1 MMRENNMR
9 VFQIEQEIDVWQ
21 RDRTIHNY
29 AIKLERLWA
38 DYDHFS
44 TRVE

>member
-1 MMRENNMR
+1 MR
-9 VFQIEQEIDVWQ
+9 VFQIEQEIDVVWQ
-21 RDRTIHNY
+21 GDRMIQEY
-29 AIKLERLWA
+29 DIEVERLWA